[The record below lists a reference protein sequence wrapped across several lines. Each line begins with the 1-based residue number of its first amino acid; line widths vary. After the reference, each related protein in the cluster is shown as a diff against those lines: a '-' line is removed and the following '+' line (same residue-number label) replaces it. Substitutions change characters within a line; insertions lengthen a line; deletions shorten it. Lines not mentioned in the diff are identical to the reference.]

1 MDKQQTQPLNL
12 GHTMVAY
19 RCSCG
24 VEFSVSI
31 EEGGTCPKCG
41 RSVSV
46 QALNNDQL
54 SVTTTLS
61 SIQNDRL
68 EKTRPDNNAS
78 RASASIVGKSLGHFE
93 ILEPLGQGGQGFVYR
108 ALDKSLQ
115 RYVAVKVLQQSSLE
129 NSENEEVD
137 HLLQEAV
144 SQARVAHPNIVTIY
158 YVGKEK
164 GEPFL
169 AMELVAGR
177 AVSERL
183 EDGPF
188 EFREIVRTATQ
199 LNRALHFSYDLDI
212 VHGDIKPSN
221 VLIQEDGT
229 VKLSDF
235 GMARRVSE
243 TSIAAVGGTPNYLA
257 PELLTGS
264 PPSMQS
270 DMYAKGVMLFQMTF
284 GRLPVVLSGRSVD
297 GWLKTHQ
304 ESEVVFPNPWPDNV
318 PERWKDILSKLLA
331 KDPTERYQS
340 YADLEEDL
348 KLVRPTKSVIARPT
362 PRLIAALIDV
372 LTVMLFMLPLQLL
385 VSGEVGGVSVRLG
398 EYLET
403 RPVLTFLLYVLDV
416 VPIAIYTMTLFFWRQ
431 SIGRALMQ
439 IRVVNRYGLKP
450 YRNKIVTR
458 SVFRMS
464 LVWMMIAGFWTRG
477 ISEGIGLAIMMI
489 PVFAFGLFFVVD
501 LLHML
506 FSPSKQSLH
515 DRIFKTSVVLDH
527 E

>member
-19 RCSCG
+19 LCSCG
-24 VEFSVSI
+24 IEFSVSV

-46 QALNNDQL
+46 QALKNDHL
-54 SVTTTLS
+54 SATTTLS
-61 SIQNDRL
+61 SLQSDRL
-68 EKTRPDNNAS
+68 EQTQVD
-78 RASASIVGKSLGHFE
+78 RASFQASADIAGKSLGHFE

-115 RYVAVKVLQQSSLE
+115 RYVAVKVLLQSSAE
-129 NSENEEVD
+129 NIENEVD

-158 YVGKEK
+158 YVGREK

-169 AMELVAGR
+169 AMELVAGQ

-183 EDGPF
+183 EDGQF
-188 EFREIVRTATQ
+188 KFREIVRTATQ
-199 LNRALHFSYDLDI
+199 LNRALQFSYDLDI

-221 VLIQEDGT
+221 VMIQDDGT

-243 TSIAAVGGTPNYLA
+243 TTIAATGGTPNYLA
-257 PELLTGS
+257 PELLSGE

-270 DMYAKGVMLFQMTF
+270 DMYAMGVMLFQMTF
-284 GRLPVVLSGRSVD
+284 GRLPVLLSGRSVD
-297 GWLKTHQ
+297 GWLKSHQ
-304 ESEVVFPNPWPDNV
+304 ESELVFPTPWPDSV
-318 PERWKDILSKLLA
+318 PERWQNILQRLLA
-331 KDPTERYQS
+331 KDPMNRYQS
-340 YADLEEDL
+340 YAELERDLE
-348 KLVRPTKSVIARPT
+348 LVRPTKSLIARPT

-372 LTVMLFMLPLQLL
+372 LTVFLFMLPLQLL
-385 VSGEVGGVSVRLG
+385 VSGEIGGVSVRLG
-398 EYLET
+398 EYLDS

-416 VPIAIYTMTLFFWRQ
+416 VPIAIYTATIFFWRQ

-439 IRVVNRYGLKP
+439 VRVVNRYGLKP
-450 YRNKIVTR
+450 YRSKMVTR
-458 SVFRMS
+458 SIFRMS
-464 LVWMMIAGFWTRG
+464 IVWMMIAGFWTRG
-477 ISEGIGLAIMMI
+477 LEQGFVFSIVMI
-489 PVFAFGLFFVVD
+489 PVFAFGLFFVID
-501 LLHML
+501 MLHFL
-506 FSPSKQSLH
+506 FSRSNESLH
-515 DRIFKTSVVLDH
+515 DRIYKTSVVIDH